1 MSAHPIDMAFSVLRA
16 AQETKQDSVSAM
28 GVGTDILPSVF
39 CFDEAGR
46 VMSYAILLSPG
57 EGRSVTVSFLEAA
70 AVMRKAWGCHAVV
83 WAQESYT
90 SATTEDDRP
99 LAERFPT
106 DPEVS
111 ECLTCL
117 CVTVD
122 GDAAYVVQPY
132 RQTVPRRVEWLES
145 KVGVGRAADHDTADL
160 AYRIMGKVDVAL
172 DPDDGLE
179 ALSDLGFVGMPGD

>member
-1 MSAHPIDMAFSVLRA
+1 MSAHPIDMAFAVLTA
-16 AQETKQDSVSAM
+16 AQETKRDSVSSM

-46 VMSYAILLSPG
+46 VLSYAILLSPG

-90 SATTEDDRP
+90 SPQTDDDRP

-106 DPEVS
+106 DADVL

-132 RQTVPRRVEWLES
+132 RQTVPRRVEWLDS
-145 KVGVGRAADHDTADL
+145 KAGVGRADDHDTANL
-160 AYRIMGKVDVAL
+160 AYRIMGKVDVDL
-172 DPDDGLE
+172 DPDDGFE